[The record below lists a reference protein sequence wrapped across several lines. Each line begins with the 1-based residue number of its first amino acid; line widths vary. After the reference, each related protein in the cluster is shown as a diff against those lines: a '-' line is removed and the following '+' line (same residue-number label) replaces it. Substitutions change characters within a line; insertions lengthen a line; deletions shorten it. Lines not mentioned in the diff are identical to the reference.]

1 MHTVD
6 LALFLDPILYIEY
19 MLENPQ
25 IAQIAQIAQI
35 IPQSTERESFK
46 VKKELNTIR

>member
-6 LALFLDPILYIEY
+6 LALFLDPFLYIEY
-19 MLENPQ
+19 MLENQ
-25 IAQIAQIAQI
+25 QIAQI
-35 IPQSTERESFK
+35 IPESTERESFK